1 MTERVVL
8 RAPDSEIERWALG
21 AGYIL
26 EMHQDWDLR
35 GERTLFVAPGARMPR
50 DLLKQGFRLLERWD
64 VAVPLWRYGVLA
76 KDIGTEAERERTKA
90 IVLDLRVL
98 LYAHEVLFVR
108 PEGDGERFIQA
119 WRGECVPGANE
130 RLAFLRALH
139 AVKPLVCTLPQEWV
153 ARLEDGP
160 AAEPRR
166 RVPAEAVWMPKE
178 RVERRERGPAI
189 RPPVRRR

>member
-1 MTERVVL
+1 MNAVVT
-8 RAPDSEIERWALG
+8 RTPDKTAEAWAKRYG
-21 AGYIL
+21 YRHVVQAGWEL
-26 EMHQDWDLR
+26 PE
-35 GERTLFVAPGARMPR
+35 ERTLFVADGTAIPYG
-50 DLLKQGFRLLERWD
+50 LLEAGFGFLERWD

-178 RVERRERGPAI
+178 RVERREKGPAI